1 LVTQPKNRNLKAKTM
16 NIKKYLGPLS
26 KDNPILVQVL
36 GVCSALAVTAQLK
49 PAVVMGISVTAVAA
63 LGNLIISLLRNTIPP
78 RIRIIVQLIIVAA
91 LVILVDQILQA
102 YFYDISKMLSVFVG
116 LIITNC
122 ILMGRIEAFALG
134 NKPIPSFFDGLFN
147 GLGYGLVLAIVG
159 FVRELLANGSIWNHK
174 IIPDNFYAHGYINNG
189 LMSLPPMALILI
201 GVLVWIQRSG
211 NKTEKI

>member
-1 LVTQPKNRNLKAKTM
+1 M

-49 PAVVMGISVTAVAA
+49 PAVVMAISVTVVAA
-63 LGNLIISLLRNTIPP
+63 LGNLIVSLLRNTIPP

-134 NKPIPSFFDGLFN
+134 NKPIPSFFDGFFN
-147 GLGYGLVLAIVG
+147 GLGYGTVLAIVG
-159 FVRELLANGSIWNHK
+159 VIRELLANGSLWNNK
-174 IIPDNFYAHGYINNG
+174 IIPDSFYTHGYMNNG

-201 GVLVWIQRSG
+201 GLLVWLQRS
-211 NKTEKI
+211 NTKIENI